1 MQKKPPLAA
10 VMTPFPYAIDVE
22 ARIAEAATMME
33 KHAIHH
39 LPVTAG
45 TEIVGMISARDLAD
59 RDTHQRLV
67 REVFTADPYVV
78 DLGTPLDE
86 VLFTMAT
93 RHLGSAI
100 VTRHG
105 KLAGIFTTVDACRS
119 FAAFLREL
127 FPPTPDDIVA

>member
-1 MQKKPPLAA
+1 MHKKPTLAA
-10 VMTPFPYAIDVE
+10 VMTPFPYAVDVE
-22 ARIAEAATMME
+22 ARIAEAAAMME

-45 TEIVGMISARDLAD
+45 ATIVGMISARDLAD

-67 REVFTADPYVV
+67 RDVYTADPFVV

-100 VTRHG
+100 ITRHD

-127 FPPTPDDIVA
+127 FPPPPDEVVA